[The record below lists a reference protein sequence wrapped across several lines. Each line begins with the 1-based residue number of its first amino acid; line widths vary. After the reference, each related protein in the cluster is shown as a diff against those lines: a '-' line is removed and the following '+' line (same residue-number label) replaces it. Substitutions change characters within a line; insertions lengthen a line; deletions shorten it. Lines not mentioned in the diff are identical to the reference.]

1 MSEGMLIELMYVTVE
16 AAALLSAP
24 IIITVL
30 VVGLVSQIIQTVTQL
45 KDQALSFV
53 PKIFIS
59 GIVFVFTI
67 PWCIKLLEQ
76 YVEFVFSLI
85 EKARL

>member
-1 MSEGMLIELMYVTVE
+1 MSEGMLIELMYVTIE
-16 AAALLSAP
+16 TAALLSAP
-24 IIITVL
+24 IVVTVL
-30 VVGLVSQIIQTVTQL
+30 VVGLISQVIQTVTQL

-53 PKIFIS
+53 PKIFLS
-59 GIVFVFTI
+59 GIVFVFSL

-76 YVEFVFSLI
+76 YVEFIFSLI